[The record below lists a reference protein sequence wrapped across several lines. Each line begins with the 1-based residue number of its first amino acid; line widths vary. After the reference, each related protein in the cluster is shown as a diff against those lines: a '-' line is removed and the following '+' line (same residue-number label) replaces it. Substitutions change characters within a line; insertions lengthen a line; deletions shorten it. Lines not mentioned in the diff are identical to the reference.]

1 MRHGWRLLVLLALMT
16 ASVCGLGANAAPA
29 PTPSTATP
37 VVIGRSVVTLNGP
50 WRFHTGDD
58 PRWKEAGFDDGAW
71 ENLDLTAPPGA
82 HDGDVGL
89 KGYIPGW
96 SAHGHKKY
104 WGYAWY
110 RMRLSV
116 SGQDAG
122 PLAVLGP
129 AAVDGPYQV
138 FLNGR
143 LLGGGGGRLTGSR
156 PVTLG
161 NQPRLFAVPAALQ
174 AQLSSGEPAV
184 LAIRVWSGSFNAVDP
199 KGGGIHIAPAL
210 GQADAAEA
218 LYKLRWLD
226 VFNGYIVDA
235 AEAVVFLLL
244 AAMTLS
250 LRPFDRSNATYG
262 WMAAALLFLGAMR
275 ANQAIF
281 FWMQIESIQM
291 FDLVR
296 SVLLVPL
303 FMGGWVMAWRAWFGV
318 ARPAWLGKAVIG
330 LTLLYM
336 LCQLFTRTTFSLG
349 TPHGV
354 AVWLRHLSDW
364 IRLGLLGAMVWVV
377 GAGAVK
383 EGWRSWLA
391 VLAAATLSVGLFAQE
406 LSALGL
412 PGIWFPF
419 GVGVSRTQYAYAVFA
434 PLLFTLLL
442 ARLWRFAPGG
452 EGGEA
457 AAAGGVANKG
467 V

>member
-1 MRHGWRLLVLLALMT
+1 MQ
-16 ASVCGLGANAAPA
+16 
-29 PTPSTATP
+29 
-37 VVIGRSVVTLNGP
+37 
-50 WRFHTGDD
+50 
-58 PRWKEAGFDDGAW
+58 
-71 ENLDLTAPPGA
+71 
-82 HDGDVGL
+82 
-89 KGYIPGW
+89 
-96 SAHGHKKY
+96 
-104 WGYAWY
+104 
-110 RMRLSV
+110 LSV
-116 SGQDAG
+116 SAQDSG

-129 AAVDGPYQV
+129 SAVDGPYQL

-143 LLGGGGGRLTGSR
+143 LLGDGGGRLTGAK

-161 NQPRLFAVPAALQ
+161 NQPRLFAVPSALQ
-174 AQLSSGEPAV
+174 AELSSGQPAV
-184 LAIRVWSGSFNAVDP
+184 LAIRVWSGAFTAADP

-226 VFNGYIVDA
+226 VFNGYVVDA
-235 AEAVVFLLL
+235 VEAAVFLLL
-244 AAMTLS
+244 AAMALS
-250 LRPFDRSNATYG
+250 LIPFDRSNAAYG

-275 ANQAIF
+275 ANQAVF

-318 ARPAWLGKAVIG
+318 ARPAWFGRTVIG

-349 TPHGV
+349 TPHGL

-364 IRLGLLGAMVWVV
+364 IRLGLLGLMAWVV
-377 GAGAVK
+377 GAGAAK
-383 EGWRSWLA
+383 ERWRSWLA

-434 PLLFTLLL
+434 PLLFALLL
-442 ARLWRFAPGG
+442 ARLWRFAPRGAKD
-452 EGGEA
+452 EA
-457 AAAGGVANKG
+457 APR
-467 V
+467 